1 MKNKKKVIM
10 IVIAFILIMIF
21 VFTAFIISNKITNK
35 KALNYIQYNTF
46 LEWVENKEIKE
57 ITISFDKDKFEFVD
71 IYNNIFITD
80 NPRNDNFKIFL
91 LENEIKVNEINEK
104 IKNVTIEIMIGML
117 RFGMIAL
124 LFFYISEKIGVG
136 ALVKKPEK
144 LAVIPK
150 INFKNIAGNEESKSD
165 MEFLVAFLKN
175 PKKYIDMGARA
186 PKGIILYGPPGTGKT
201 LMAKA
206 IAGEA
211 GVPFFNANGSDFV
224 EMYAGLGA
232 RRIRELF
239 AEAKKQSPCIIF
251 IDEIDALGSTRG
263 SFENSEKDQTINA
276 LLSELDGFNQ
286 NNGVLVIIATNRIND
301 LDPALIRP
309 GRFDRHIAIELPNYD
324 DRLKI
329 LNIYAENKNI
339 AENVS
344 IEQLSKLTIGFSGAG
359 LETVLNEAA
368 ILAVNR
374 GSKKIEQ
381 TDIDD
386 AYFKM
391 ILKGNQKKDAKRDRE
406 TIEIIAWHEA
416 GHALCAKLLTMNEI
430 PKVTITTTASGV
442 GGATLNIPKK
452 MGLLKRYEIL
462 NNIKV
467 LYAGRIGEFLLKDD
481 EDEIT
486 TGASNDIKQ
495 ATDLLIKYFN
505 DYGMSEKYGMVKVSM
520 IKDGRMSEEITNLSK
535 KLYNETLELLVMR
548 REILKKIAERLIEK
562 ETIEEKELDEIIGF
576 KK

>member
-301 LDPALIRP
+301 LDPALVRP

-339 AENVS
+339 AEDVS

>member
-150 INFKNIAGNEESKSD
+150 INFKNIVGNEESKSD

-301 LDPALIRP
+301 LDPALVRP

-339 AENVS
+339 AEDVS

-430 PKVTITTTASGV
+430 PKVTITTTASGI

-452 MGLLKRYEIL
+452 MGLFKRYEIL